1 MKHITSQEYEALAV
15 SADLLVIDFYA
26 TWCGPCK
33 MLAPVLEEVAEK
45 YPDVTFV
52 KVNVDEEEDLAR
64 KFRISVI
71 PTLVFVKNGEVL
83 KTSTGYM
90 DADALSALVDSVR

>member
-15 SADLLVIDFYA
+15 SSDLLVIDFYA

-33 MLAPVLEEVAEK
+33 MLAPVFEEVAAK
-45 YPDVTFV
+45 YPDATFV
-52 KVNVDEEEDLAR
+52 KVNVDEEEELAR

-71 PTLVFVKNGEVL
+71 PTLVFVKNGEAV
-83 KTSTGYM
+83 KTTTGYM
-90 DADALSALVDSVR
+90 DADALSALVDSVL

>member
-1 MKHITSQEYEALAV
+1 MKHITSQEYDALAV
-15 SADLLVIDFYA
+15 SSNLLVIDFYA

-33 MLAPVLEEVAEK
+33 MLAPVFEEVADK

-52 KVNVDEEEDLAR
+52 KVNVDEDEELAR

-71 PTLVFVKNGEVL
+71 PTLVFVKNGEAV

-90 DADALSALVDSVR
+90 DADALSALVGAVL

>member
-15 SADLLVIDFYA
+15 SSPLLVIDFYA

-33 MLAPVLEEVAEK
+33 MLAPVLEEVSVN

-64 KFRISVI
+64 QFRISVI
-71 PTLVFVKNGEVL
+71 PTLVFVKNGEVV
-83 KTSTGYM
+83 KSSTGYM

>member
-15 SADLLVIDFYA
+15 SSDLLVIDFYA

-33 MLAPVLEEVAEK
+33 MLAPVFEEVAAK
-45 YPDVTFV
+45 YPDATFV
-52 KVNVDEEEDLAR
+52 KVNVDEEEELAR

-71 PTLVFVKNGEVL
+71 PTLVFVKNGEAV
-83 KTSTGYM
+83 KTTTGYM
-90 DADALSALVDSVR
+90 EADALSALVDSVL

>member
-15 SADLLVIDFYA
+15 SAELLVIDFYA

-33 MLAPVLEEVAEK
+33 MLAPVFEEVAAK

-52 KVNVDEEEDLAR
+52 KVNVDEDEELAR

-71 PTLVFVKNGEVL
+71 PTLVFVKNGEAV

-90 DADALSALVDSVR
+90 DADALSALVDTVL